1 MYKSTVHK
9 ACATHEGYFLSGRGV
24 GGEVAKWYDK
34 KIEWQ
39 TEVV

>member
-1 MYKSTVHK
+1 MKVIFCHN
-9 ACATHEGYFLSGRGV
+9 GRGV
-24 GGEVAKWYDK
+24 GGEVEAEKWYDK